1 MLRHRLTD
9 HQWELVEDFFP
20 PPARTGRPRRD
31 RREILDG
38 ILWILR
44 TGAPWRDLPEEL
56 GPWATTWDL
65 FDTWN
70 DDGTPDA
77 ILSRLRAAGID
88 VGLVDGELW
97 CIDGTVIR
105 AARCAAGGG
114 KDDDPEEPAD
124 HALGRSRGGF
134 STKIHVLCDGHGHP
148 LDFHLTAGQA
158 HETTALVPLLEGAEE
173 RVVDGDGEP
182 IAWPVALAGDK
193 GYRADW
199 IDEYLLE
206 LGIKPVI
213 PSKENE
219 DRSARP
225 VEFDKDI
232 YRRRSIVECLI
243 GWLKECRR
251 VFSRFEKTAKNFGGM
266 IKMAFIQR
274 YLRLCSG

>member
-9 HQWELVEDFFP
+9 QQWELVEDLFP

-38 ILWILR
+38 ILWILW

-56 GPWATTWDL
+56 GPWATVWDL
-65 FDTWN
+65 FDTWSN
-70 DDGTPDA
+70 DGTLDA

-88 VGLVDGELW
+88 AGLIDHELW
-97 CIDGTVIR
+97 CIDGTVVR

-114 KDDDPEEPAD
+114 KGDDPEEPSD

-134 STKIHVLCDGHGHP
+134 STKIHLLCDGHGHP
-148 LDFHLTAGQA
+148 LDFHLTPGQA
-158 HETTALVPLLEGAEE
+158 HETTGLVPLLEGAEE

-182 IAWPVALAGDK
+182 IAWPAAMAGDK

-206 LGIKPVI
+206 QGIKPVI

-219 DRSARP
+219 DRAARA
-225 VEFDKDI
+225 VEFDRDL
-232 YRRRSIVECLI
+232 YRKRSIVE
-243 GWLKECRR
+243 WH
-251 VFSRFEKTAKNFGGM
+251 
-266 IKMAFIQR
+266 
-274 YLRLCSG
+274 